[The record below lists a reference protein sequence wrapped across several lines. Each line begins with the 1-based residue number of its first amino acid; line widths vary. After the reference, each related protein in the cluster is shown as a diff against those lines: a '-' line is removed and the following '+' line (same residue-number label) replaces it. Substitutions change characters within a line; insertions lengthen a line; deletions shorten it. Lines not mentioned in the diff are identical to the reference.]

1 MIAPLQCVACNA
13 PLVVVDAPSLACRY
27 CGAINAVPEA
37 YREELRLARDLDEA
51 TRRAIRE
58 WARLDHIK
66 VPRWWFVCA
75 ASAPFLLMAGG
86 LGVDLAIGLLGLV
99 SNTTLPLLVGVCVW
113 LPLVPTQAL
122 AAKVAMRNL
131 LVSGAA
137 RVGAAFAAISP
148 SAPGEPP
155 NCRQCGAPL
164 SVGPDDILV
173 RCLYCEAE
181 SIVRLDQSSIRTL
194 QRRVGSAQS
203 SLAQAMAAL
212 AKRASLATFET
223 RGRTYIIA
231 SLLILPLVWA
241 FAGPWV
247 QSSYWS
253 LLIALDV
260 WVLGICIFWNV
271 REAFLP
277 PVTIEDLDALRGTL
291 KGASS
296 ELIPEDA
303 SGKSPVE
310 RVAGTRGWYGH
321 AFDAVNF
328 VVPAS
333 VALTFVAIE
342 LIVLMA
348 VSLQ

>member
-27 CGAINAVPEA
+27 CGAINPVPEA
-37 YREELRLARDLDEA
+37 YRAQLRLARELDEA
-51 TRRAIRE
+51 TRRAIAE
-58 WARLDHIK
+58 WARLDQIK

-86 LGVDLAIGLLGLV
+86 LVVVLAIGLLGLL

-113 LPLVPTQAL
+113 VPLIPVQAL
-122 AAKVAMRNL
+122 AAKVGMRNI
-131 LVSGAA
+131 LVSGAGS
-137 RVGAAFAAISP
+137 VGAAFAAIPP
-148 SAPGEPP
+148 SLPGEPP

-164 SVGPDDILV
+164 SLSPDDILV

-181 SIVRLDQSSIRTL
+181 SIVRLDELGVRTL

-203 SLAQAMAAL
+203 SLAQAMDALSRHANLAAL
-212 AKRASLATFET
+212 ET
-223 RGRTYIIA
+223 RGRTYVIA
-231 SLLILPLVWA
+231 GLLVLPLVWS
-241 FAGPWV
+241 FAGPSV

-271 REAFLP
+271 RETFLP
-277 PVTIEDLDALRGTL
+277 PVTMEELDAVRGAL
-291 KGASS
+291 KEDSS
-296 ELIPEDA
+296 ELTPGYA
-303 SGKSPVE
+303 SEKSPAT
-310 RVAGTRGWYGH
+310 RAAGTRGWYDN
-321 AFDAVNF
+321 AFEAVNF

-342 LIVLMA
+342 MIMLMR
-348 VSLQ
+348 